1 MTPLYAAS
9 MVGNTEVVNILI
21 SNGADVNMARH
32 VSYMYI
38 DMHDYR
44 IDRSHVQIL
53 WPAFEP
59 H

>member
-32 VSYMYI
+32 VSYIYI
-38 DMHDYR
+38 DMYDYR
-44 IDRSHVQIL
+44 IDR
-53 WPAFEP
+53 
-59 H
+59 